1 MPLAKD
7 ALSTNAMGGTEL
19 MKHRMVQEL
28 GEEELDSFQI
38 FISRV
43 QEDLDP
49 DKIKIYWHQ
58 DLPEDPACDILRD
71 KGWEKFDYFVF
82 NSAWQMQMFNLYHGV
97 PYSRSIVLMNAIDP
111 IDAEAV
117 KNKPKDKIKLIYH
130 STPHRGL
137 ELLVPVF
144 EKLCEKHDD
153 IELDVYS
160 SFKIYG
166 WEERDK
172 QYAQLF
178 ERCKTH
184 PKINYYGSVP
194 NAEVKAALA
203 NAHIFAYPSIW
214 VESSC
219 IALMEAMSA
228 GLICCHSNLGALI
241 DTSGGITRMY
251 QYDENPNAH
260 ATRFYGVLDQA
271 IEDVRDGRSEAE
283 GGYVKFYADNRFN
296 WERRAMEWKAFIHML
311 KALKERGELPRPAPS
326 GPMFVY
332 NTTQS

>member
-1 MPLAKD
+1 MALAKD
-7 ALSTNAMGGTEL
+7 ELSTNAMGGSEL
-19 MKHRMVQEL
+19 MKYRMVQEL
-28 GEEELDSFQI
+28 GEEALEGFQI
-38 FISRV
+38 FVSRV
-43 QEDLDP
+43 HEELDP

-111 IDAEAV
+111 IEAAE
-117 KNKPKDKIKLIYH
+117 KPKDTIKLIYH

-144 EKLCEKHDD
+144 EKLCEVHED

-172 QYAQLF
+172 QYEALF
-178 ERCKTH
+178 EKCKNH

-194 NAEVKAALA
+194 NQEVKAALA
-203 NAHIFAYPSIW
+203 KAHIFAYPSIW
-214 VESSC
+214 TESSC

-228 GLICCHSNLGALI
+228 GLVCCHSNLGALI

-251 QYDENPNAH
+251 QFDENVNAH

-271 IEDVRDGRSEAE
+271 IQDVRAGRTE
-283 GGYVKFYADNRFN
+283 GETGYVKFYADNRFN
-296 WERRAMEWKAFIHML
+296 WERRAMEWKAFIRML
-311 KALKERGELPRPAPS
+311 NALKERGELPRKPAKE
-326 GPMFVY
+326 MFVY
-332 NTTQS
+332 NTTPQG

>member
-7 ALSTNAMGGTEL
+7 ELSTNAMGGSEL
-19 MKHRMVQEL
+19 MKYRMADEL
-28 GEEELDSFQI
+28 KALGDDILEPFQI
-38 FISRV
+38 FVSRV
-43 QEDLDP
+43 QEELDP
-49 DKIKIYWHQ
+49 NKIKIYWHQ

-97 PYSRSIVLMNAIDP
+97 PYSRSMVLMNAIDP
-111 IDAEAV
+111 IEV
-117 KNKPKDKIKLIYH
+117 GEKPKDTIRLIYH

-144 EKLCEKHDD
+144 EKLCETHND

-172 QYAQLF
+172 QYEQLF
-178 ERCKTH
+178 AKCKSH
-184 PKINYYGSVP
+184 PKINYHGSVP

-203 NAHIFAYPSIW
+203 KAHIFAYPSIW
-214 VESSC
+214 IESSC

-228 GLICCHSNLGALI
+228 GLVCCHSNLGALI

-251 QYDENPNAH
+251 QFDEDPSAH

-271 IEDVRDGRSEAE
+271 IQDVRAGHSAAE
-283 GGYVKFYADNRFN
+283 TQYVKFYADNRFS
-296 WERRAMEWKAFIHML
+296 WDRRSMEWKAFIKML
-311 KALKERGELPRPAPS
+311 LALKERGEMPRKQT
-326 GPMFVY
+326 GPVFVY
-332 NTTQS
+332 NTNQRG

>member
-1 MPLAKD
+1 MGLAKD
-7 ALSTNAMGGTEL
+7 SLSTNAMGGSEL
-19 MKHRMVQEL
+19 MKYRMLQEL
-28 GEEELDSFQI
+28 GEEALEPFQI
-38 FISRV
+38 FVSRV
-43 QEDLDP
+43 HEELDP

-58 DLPEDPACDILRD
+58 DLPEDPACEILRD
-71 KGWEKFDYFVF
+71 KGWQKFDYFVF

-97 PYSRSIVLMNAIDP
+97 PYSRSMVLMNAIDP
-111 IDAEAV
+111 IKVEE
-117 KNKPKDKIKLIYH
+117 KPKDVIKLIYH

-137 ELLVPVF
+137 ELLVPIF
-144 EKLCEKHDD
+144 EKLCETHDD

-172 QYAQLF
+172 QYEQLF
-178 ERCKTH
+178 DRCKNH

-194 NAEVKAALA
+194 NEEVKAALA
-203 NAHIFAYPSIW
+203 KAHIFAYPSIW

-251 QYDENPNAH
+251 QFDENVNHH
-260 ATRFYGVLDQA
+260 AARAYGVIEQA
-271 IEDVRDGRSEAE
+271 IIDIREGRTE
-283 GGYVKFYADNRFN
+283 GETGYTKFYADNRFN
-296 WERRAMEWKAFIHML
+296 WTRRAAEWKAFIGML
-311 KALKERGELPRPAPS
+311 KSLKDRGELPRKPEA
-326 GPMFVY
+326 PMFVY
-332 NTTQS
+332 NTTK

>member
-19 MKHRMVQEL
+19 MKYRMVKEI
-28 GEEELDSFQI
+28 GEEALEPFQI
-38 FISRV
+38 FVSRV
-43 QEDLDP
+43 HEELDP

-58 DLPEDPACDILRD
+58 DLPEDPSCDHLRD

-111 IDAEAV
+111 IDVGE
-117 KNKPKDKIKLIYH
+117 KPKDTIRLIYH

-172 QYAQLF
+172 QYEALF
-178 ERCKTH
+178 DKCKTH

-194 NAEVKAALA
+194 NEEVKAALA
-203 NAHIFAYPSIW
+203 KAHIFAYPSIW

-228 GLICCHSNLGALI
+228 GLVCCHSNLGALI

-251 QYDENPNAH
+251 QYDENANAH
-260 ATRFYGVLDQA
+260 ASRFYGVLDQA
-271 IEDVRDGRSEAE
+271 IQDVRAGRSDAEAS
-283 GGYVKFYADNRFN
+283 YVKFYADNRFN
-296 WERRAMEWKAFIHML
+296 WERRAMEWGAFIQML
-311 KALKERGELPRPAPS
+311 NALKDRGELPRKQQA

-332 NTTQS
+332 NTN